1 MQVPAVCIDV
11 VIGNLIERIGA
22 VPRDTRFARLKRRHR
37 RLLRAQ
43 DNVVNLAL
51 PRTEM
56 AADRKRARD
65 VSRVHGIFSCSVDH
79 NHVPGPHGRTVVRV
93 VKYGGM
99 NPRAHDRGISRT
111 LTPTPAPSVLHEGR
125 NLALVYARP
134 YSFESG
140 EVSSYRRVHGFADQ
154 PHLVRIFGGA

>member
-22 VPRDTRFARLKRRHR
+22 VPGDTRFARLERSHR

-65 VSRVHGIFSCSVDH
+65 ISRVHGIFSCGVDH
-79 NHVPGPHGRTVVRV
+79 NSVPGLHGRTVVRV
-93 VKYGGM
+93 VKYGGI
-99 NPRAHDRGISRT
+99 NPRAHDRGVSRT
-111 LTPTPAPSVLHEGR
+111 LTPAPAPLVLHEGR
-125 NLALVYARP
+125 NLALVYALLDR
-134 YSFESG
+134 FESG
-140 EVSSYRRVHGFADQ
+140 EVSRYGGVH
-154 PHLVRIFGGA
+154 R